1 MNSTP
6 RTQTNLAVGFAAQG
20 IGSPIGS
27 LDRARKTFEL
37 LASAQAGAQLGTTAT
52 K

>member
-1 MNSTP
+1 MNRTP
-6 RTQTNLAVGFAAQG
+6 RTQPTSAMGFDAQG
-20 IGSPIGS
+20 IGSSRGECM
-27 LDRARKTFEL
+27 TFEL

>member
-1 MNSTP
+1 MNRTP
-6 RTQTNLAVGFAAQG
+6 RMQPTSAMGFAAQG
-20 IGSPIGS
+20 IGSPCDAGITESG
-27 LDRARKTFEL
+27 L